1 MLSKE
6 QWNEVLIERHTK
18 EVHDKISSASVI
30 IAGLGGLGSNI
41 AVALTKAGIGHLCL
55 VDFDVVEP
63 SNLNR
68 QAYTMSS
75 LGLYKTEALK
85 KILLSINPY
94 LKITTCCTK
103 VTEENIPSIFKNFN
117 IICEAFDKADNK
129 AMLVNYI
136 LEHYP
141 DKKLVSASGMAG
153 YKSSNTIKTRK
164 VMKNFYL
171 CGDETSGIESGLS
184 LMAPR
189 VGICANHQANM
200 ILRLILGIEDV

>member
-1 MLSKE
+1 MK
-6 QWNEVLIERHTK
+6 NE
-18 EVHDKISSASVI
+18 D
-30 IAGLGGLGSNI
+30 
-41 AVALTKAGIGHLCL
+41 
-55 VDFDVVEP
+55 
-63 SNLNR
+63 
-68 QAYTMSS
+68 
-75 LGLYKTEALK
+75 
-85 KILLSINPY
+85 
-94 LKITTCCTK
+94 
-103 VTEENIPSIFKNFN
+103 

-200 ILRLILGIEDV
+200 IIRLILGIEDV

>member
-1 MLSKE
+1 MLTKE
-6 QWNEVLIERHTK
+6 QWNSMLIERHTK
-18 EVHDKISSASVI
+18 EVYDKISSASVI

-55 VDFDVVEP
+55 VDFDTVEP

-68 QAYTMSS
+68 QAYSMNS
-75 LGLYKTEALK
+75 LGRYKTEALK
-85 KILLSINPY
+85 DILLSINPY
-94 LKITTCCTK
+94 LKITTCCLE
-103 VTEENIPSIFKNFN
+103 VTEYNIPLVFQNFN
-117 IICEAFDKADNK
+117 IVCEAFDNADSK

-153 YKSSNTIKTRK
+153 YNSSNTIKTRK

-171 CGDETSGIESGLS
+171 CGDETSGIEDGLS

-189 VGICANHQANM
+189 VGICAYHQANM
-200 ILRLILGIEDV
+200 ILRLLLGIEDV